1 MSVAQSLGL
10 TSKRANRAL
19 AAFAAKHRIRETF
32 AQQGKAQIKVSAPR
46 AFTTGLDFPAFPWWY
61 SGGGVCIGSVLVQH
75 CVLSPCFPVLT
86 YLTPCNANECYTP
99 RIVSEGRSQ
108 PPLRLNIP
116 HRSSADNLHA
126 DVEGACSLAG

>member
-46 AFTTGLDFPAFPWWY
+46 ALHNRLGL
-61 SGGGVCIGSVLVQH
+61 SSHSRGSTVVGGIALDG
-75 CVLSPCFPVLT
+75 
-86 YLTPCNANECYTP
+86 YWCN
-99 RIVSEGRSQ
+99 
-108 PPLRLNIP
+108 
-116 HRSSADNLHA
+116 SAA
-126 DVEGACSLAG
+126 SLALAFTRTHKVPDSMQCQ